1 MSSDF
6 PKVFIA
12 GHRDLVGN
20 ALVRFCRKARQ
31 NYQLLLRSHWDLD
44 LLDQAKPR
52 TFLEKE
58 RPDLLSWS
66 PRK

>member
-1 MSSDF
+1 MFSEV

-20 ALVRFCRKARQ
+20 ALVRFCRKERQ
-31 NYQLLLRSHWDLD
+31 NYQSLLRSHWDLD

-52 TFLEKE
+52 VFLEKE
-58 RPDLLSWS
+58 RPDLLS
-66 PRK
+66 